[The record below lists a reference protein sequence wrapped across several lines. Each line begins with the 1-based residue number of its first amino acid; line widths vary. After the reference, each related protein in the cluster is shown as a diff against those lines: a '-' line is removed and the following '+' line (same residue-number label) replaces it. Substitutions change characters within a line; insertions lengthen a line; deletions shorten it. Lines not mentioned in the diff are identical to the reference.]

1 MKPIG
6 GPASGGPTGAACSV
20 LRRETWQVRT
30 RSTVY
35 ASIRVGF
42 AFVLAGIVVGVLPA
56 KGAAQAPTSPPPTP
70 FFPWDDGAT
79 SLPQGEA
86 APSSSETVR
95 PAAPPVVPP
104 SQTDNGAP
112 PPPPAF
118 SRLEVLAATM
128 KNARAGH
135 LFVVRLRV
143 GKDPAAPVT
152 RGQVDCVARI
162 LGRRLGR
169 SLKVRTHDFV
179 RGWATC
185 SWRVPRRAHGK
196 RLKGSASAVIGGET
210 ARKMFTLRVRS
221 RRAATRVPA
230 SSAAVGGGLR
240 TGQLTCTLGDFFKT
254 VYAWQPEVS
263 AVNRTAGLDSE
274 TVWWVTQ
281 FYYSQ
286 DANIL
291 NGSAWFGDG
300 WNQWFYT
307 YADDSTWW
315 PDAFTDYNTRTR
327 HTGIAAFN
335 TFDSYSVAAH
345 NWVWYSST
353 GGWRD
358 FWSSDGAGR
367 PVTCGIQ
374 ARLRPF

>member
-1 MKPIG
+1 MLL
-6 GPASGGPTGAACSV
+6 AGAEARAWQTPQGLCE
-20 LRRETWQVRT
+20 RRHWRRDGAQD
-30 RSTVY
+30 VY
-35 ASIRVGF
+35 A
-42 AFVLAGIVVGVLPA
+42 AGPF
-56 KGAAQAPTSPPPTP
+56 PPCSNT
-70 FFPWDDGAT
+70 G
-79 SLPQGEA
+79 SGEQRCCRWW
-86 APSSSETVR
+86 SE
-95 PAAPPVVPP
+95 
-104 SQTDNGAP
+104 
-112 PPPPAF
+112 
-118 SRLEVLAATM
+118 
-128 KNARAGH
+128 
-135 LFVVRLRV
+135 
-143 GKDPAAPVT
+143 
-152 RGQVDCVARI
+152 
-162 LGRRLGR
+162 
-169 SLKVRTHDFV
+169 
-179 RGWATC
+179 
-185 SWRVPRRAHGK
+185 
-196 RLKGSASAVIGGET
+196 
-210 ARKMFTLRVRS
+210 
-221 RRAATRVPA
+221 
-230 SSAAVGGGLR
+230 